1 MLNVVE
7 TSTKN
12 ILPLPFLF
20 VDITWDFVREG
31 FCPTAN
37 HLIFGG
43 DSVRGDYVRDSNKT
57 LPCTKKVSSRPLL
70 ANLTTLPKPP
80 HRLTRMSPP
89 VPAANVF

>member
-1 MLNVVE
+1 LNVVE

-20 VDITWDFVREG
+20 VDIRGDFVRGG

-43 DSVRGDYVRDSNKT
+43 GFCPEGILSEGDFVRGGLCPGFGEK
-57 LPCTKKVSSRPLL
+57 
-70 ANLTTLPKPP
+70 
-80 HRLTRMSPP
+80 
-89 VPAANVF
+89 